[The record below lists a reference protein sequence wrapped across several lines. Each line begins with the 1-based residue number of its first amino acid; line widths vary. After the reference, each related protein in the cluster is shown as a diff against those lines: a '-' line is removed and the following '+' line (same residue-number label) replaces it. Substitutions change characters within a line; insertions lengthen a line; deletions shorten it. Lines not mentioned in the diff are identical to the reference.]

1 MMTPVRNAAISLVIH
16 VIALFLMMVVFKWNI
31 YAVVLSKIVFSGA
44 SCILNAHSLRE
55 RIGYVQER
63 KKTFVIPAI
72 AATVMGVVAI
82 VVHLLFELFAG
93 ARIATVVAVLAAMVV
108 YGAVLVLL
116 GGVTE
121 EELLDMPKG
130 ASVASL
136 CRKLHL
142 IRGQYR

>member
-1 MMTPVRNAAISLVIH
+1 M
-16 VIALFLMMVVFKWNI
+16 
-31 YAVVLSKIVFSGA
+31 
-44 SCILNAHSLRE
+44 
-55 RIGYVQER
+55 
-63 KKTFVIPAI
+63 IPTI
-72 AATVMGVVAI
+72 AATIMGVVAV

-93 ARIATVVAVLAAMVV
+93 ARIATVVAVLVAVIV

-130 ASVASL
+130 ASMVSL

>member
-1 MMTPVRNAAISLVIH
+1 M
-16 VIALFLMMVVFKWNI
+16 
-31 YAVVLSKIVFSGA
+31 
-44 SCILNAHSLRE
+44 CIRD
-55 RIGYVQER
+55 R
-63 KKTFVIPAI
+63 
-72 AATVMGVVAI
+72 
-82 VVHLLFELFAG
+82 
-93 ARIATVVAVLAAMVV
+93 VVAVLAAMVV

-142 IRGQYR
+142 KMCIRDRN